1 MNLHAICIS
10 PFRSLRLL
18 AVVLLFL
25 TCSMSSVR
33 AASDTDVTIIKAEK
47 VVIEEGIITIT
58 GQARTT
64 VRLIS
69 DTVPVGG
76 ASSTWMGR
84 PVTVAKIMSDR
95 ATFII
100 KRPEL
105 NFNDPDGTHTKE
117 KEKTRK
123 ALDDGWE
130 MSLAA
135 AKELQA
141 GREVGRI
148 GFYEPD
154 ISIKGNLIDSIA
166 GFGYLYPKGK

>member
-1 MNLHAICIS
+1 MNLNTICIS

-18 AVVLLFL
+18 PVALLFL

-33 AASDTDVTIIKAEK
+33 AASDTDVTIIKVEK
-47 VVIEEGIITIT
+47 VVIEEVKITIT

-76 ASSTWMGR
+76 AGSTWMGR
-84 PVTVAKIMSDR
+84 PVTVAEVMSDR
-95 ATFII
+95 ATLII
-100 KRPEL
+100 KRPEV
-105 NFNDPDGTHTKE
+105 NFNDPDGTHAKE
-117 KEKTRK
+117 KEKSKKT
-123 ALDDGWE
+123 LDDAWE
-130 MSLAA
+130 MSLVA

-148 GFYEPD
+148 GFYEPK
-154 ISIKGNLIDSIA
+154 ISIKGNLIDAIA
-166 GFGYLYPKGK
+166 GFGYLYPKSK